1 MALLDCT
8 DEGYNLESLIR
19 GCFVRMDDD
28 SFALRTVETA
38 DGDAIACAD
47 VNLDTEGLLRGA
59 IVRIATDQYAF
70 QITPVS

>member
-1 MALLDCT
+1 MAILTCADIDYST
-8 DEGYNLESLIR
+8 ETLIR
-19 GCFVRMDDD
+19 GCFVRMDDG

-38 DGDAIACAD
+38 DGDAIVCSEA
-47 VNLDTEGLLRGA
+47 NLDTEGLIRGA